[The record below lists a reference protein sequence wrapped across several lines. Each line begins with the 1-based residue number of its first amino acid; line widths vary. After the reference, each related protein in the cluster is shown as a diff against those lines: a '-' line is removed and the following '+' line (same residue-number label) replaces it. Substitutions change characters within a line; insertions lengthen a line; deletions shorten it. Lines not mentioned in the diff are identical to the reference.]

1 MEQRTKLF
9 GLLFFVFFV
18 PCIGFSQVN
27 GVDQMH
33 TVLENLYTEMLPLCS
48 QMIRVAQCIAAFGAL
63 FFIGYRIWRHLANAE
78 PIDFFPLLRPF
89 ALSIAIGLFPQVI
102 GIINGLFNPV
112 VSVTGS
118 LVKNSH
124 EDVDRLLH
132 QRDVLSNATGV
143 GGPFPASGL
152 DNFSNYDRGGSGWWY
167 NLFHLNLVQLLKM
180 LLAVILEIAYY
191 AASLCIDCMRTF
203 HLVILAILGP
213 LVFALAVYD
222 GFQHTLSIWI
232 GRYINIYLWLPIAN
246 LFGAMIA
253 RIQVAMLKT
262 DIAALQ
268 SGQDA
273 GFSQTDIA
281 YLVFLVIGIIG
292 YFSIPS
298 IANYVVHASGGS
310 AIMSKTNTL
319 ISSQLSTI
327 SRSLSKS
334 SNSSG
339 SGSGSSGSMSSNVPG
354 DDRLTSSMA
363 DAGNSNAYQQ
373 NKISGK
379 SSGNSKSGSDYNEN
393 KVFGE

>member
-1 MEQRTKLF
+1 MVQKISALGLF
-9 GLLFFVFFV
+9 VLVCFSPLFSKAQTNSVE
-18 PCIGFSQVN
+18 
-27 GVDQMH
+27 QMH
-33 TVLENLYTEMLPLCS
+33 TVLENLYTQMLPLCS

-63 FFIGYRIWRHLANAE
+63 FYIGYRIWRHLANAE

-89 ALSIAIGLFPQVI
+89 AISIAIGLFPQVI
-102 GIINGLFNPV
+102 GIINGLLNPV
-112 VSVTGS
+112 VSTTAS

-132 QRDVLSNATGV
+132 QRDELSNATGI
-143 GGPFPASGL
+143 GGPVPASGL
-152 DNFSNYDRGGSGWWY
+152 GNFTNYDSGGSGWWY
-167 NLFHLNLVQLLKM
+167 NLFHLNFIQLLKM

-213 LVFALAVYD
+213 LVFAISVYD

-246 LFGAMIA
+246 LFGALIA
-253 RIQVAMLKT
+253 QIQLAMLKT
-262 DIAALQ
+262 DITALQ

-310 AIMSKTNTL
+310 AIMSKANSL

-327 SRSLSKS
+327 SKVLSKS
-334 SNSSG
+334 GNTPSAG
-339 SGSGSSGSMSSNVPG
+339 SGGSMSNNIPG
-354 DDRLTSSMA
+354 DDRLSSSMA

-379 SSGNSKSGSDYNEN
+379 STAS
-393 KVFGE
+393 